1 MKGIISGGIIIGFKG
16 EGGLISRGAY
26 KQQFM
31 VFMTYI

>member
-1 MKGIISGGIIIGFKG
+1 MRGTISGGIIIECKG

>member
-1 MKGIISGGIIIGFKG
+1 MRGIISGGIIIGCKW